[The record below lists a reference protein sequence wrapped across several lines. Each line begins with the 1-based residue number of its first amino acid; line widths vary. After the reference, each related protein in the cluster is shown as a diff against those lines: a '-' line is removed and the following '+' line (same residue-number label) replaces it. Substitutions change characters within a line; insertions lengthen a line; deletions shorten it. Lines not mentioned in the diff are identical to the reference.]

1 VSRISIAGPSTLTA
15 LLNSLQMGFRTLA
28 LEKRSSEVWQVLGAK
43 TEVFQVRRRAGRH
56 QADAG
61 ARRQEYRIGGTPQ
74 PPDGAQA
81 ENRGGAEPSSRN
93 CCWEPL
99 TPDTDANNPC
109 LCVFV
114 RDIAHLYN
122 LVQQKR
128 AVTSRC
134 KSGTPTYW
142 RNLYRGRVI
151 APRWR
156 KSSTSPKIRSGAT
169 CAISPPPVCARRS
182 MAARWYAKRAR
193 ERHAGA
199 AHERQQSDKSRL
211 AAAAVTLIAP
221 GSILFLDAGS
231 SNLAIACALPEV
243 PLTVLTAPSIAAQ
256 LLEKP
261 YRSHHDRW
269 AYQAKP
275 GGRSA
280 HRTAEAE
287 LIHPD
292 LYFVG
297 ACGVDLDAGVTAV
310 DYEEAEFK
318 RRLSA
323 HSKATAVVATASK
336 IGAVASYRV
345 LPISQLTH
353 LIVEAETSEAAAE
366 AYAAAG
372 TRLLRAGA

>member
-1 VSRISIAGPSTLTA
+1 MVA
-15 LLNSLQMGFRTLA
+15 TLA
-28 LEKRSSEVWQVLGAK
+28 QELNV
-43 TEVFQVRRRAGRH
+43 TEDTLRRDLRDLAAAGLC
-56 QADAG
+56 QKV
-61 ARRQEYRIGGTPQ
+61 Y
-74 PPDGAQA
+74 
-81 ENRGGAEPSSRN
+81 GGA
-93 CCWEPL
+93 
-99 TPDTDANNPC
+99 
-109 LCVFV
+109 V
-114 RDIAHLYN
+114 RMPNAPESGT
-122 LVQQKR
+122 LVQR
-128 AVTSRC
+128 
-134 KSGTPTYW
+134 
-142 RNLYRGRVI
+142 
-151 APRWR
+151 
-156 KSSTSPKIRSGAT
+156 
-169 CAISPPPVCARRS
+169 
-182 MAARWYAKRAR
+182 M
-193 ERHAGA
+193 
-199 AHERQQSDKSRL
+199 ERQQSDKSRL

-243 PLTVLTAPSIAAQ
+243 PLTVLTNAPSIAAQ

-275 GGRSA
+275 WRQVGSTC
-280 HRTAEAE
+280 TAEVE

-297 ACGVDLDAGVTAV
+297 GGVDLDAGVTAV